1 ELELRL
7 GVDEPANEPRARDAL
22 DVDPRPGYTRGPAGR
37 VGGMSWWWV
46 LRLPRAQP
54 RLEPR
59 DFFLGRPAAR
69 GSEEVDGNE
78 PREAPFQPAQLSLD
92 WPPAVCPPPPPAAR
106 QCLEEALCVRHD
118 LAVVGV
124 PCGPE
129 QGLDLGVGE
138 AIHEV
143 GLADGGL
150 PAAGHDLPHLPLEV
164 FDRLVRPGEHVD
176 RVLDRDR
183 A

>member
-1 ELELRL
+1 MPSWPCALRL
-7 GVDEPANEPRARDAL
+7 SPPRWPRARRTARRTASR
-22 DVDPRPGYTRGPAGR
+22 PARAAGRPG
-37 VGGMSWWWV
+37 GMRWWWV

-59 DFFLGRPAAR
+59 DLFLGRPAAR
-69 GSEEVDGNE
+69 GPEEVDGDDVH
-78 PREAPFQPAQLSLD
+78 EAPFQPAEIGRDLTA
-92 WPPAVCPPPPPAAR
+92 AVG
-106 QCLEEALCVRHD
+106 CLAQALRVRHD
-118 LAVVGV
+118 LAVVRV
-124 PCGPE
+124 PSGPK
-129 QGLDLGVGE
+129 QALDLGVGE

-150 PAAGHDLPHLPLEV
+150 PPAGHDLPALPLEV

-183 A
+183 AETL